1 MSVPFTALPANIR
14 VPGAYTEIDSS
25 KAVRGPQV
33 KPWKVLLVGMRLST
47 GTVSQNVKKPLR
59 NADQAR
65 AFFGSGSQ
73 LHGMAMA
80 YFAQHLRVDDVDAV
94 AIDESGGGTQ
104 ATLTLTV
111 TVTSAKTGTIYLYI
125 GGRRILIPVANGDSQ
140 NSIASAIRTA
150 VNATDGVPATA
161 SGSTN
166 SVILTANNK
175 GTEGNAI
182 DVRVGYYADE
192 NLPVGV
198 SISNVPGVLSGGTG
212 NPTIDA
218 NLIAAIG
225 EVQYDMICIGLSDT
239 TNLGVLDTE
248 MQNRFEPLHD
258 IQGSY
263 IFGKRDTQVNLV
275 TFTNA
280 LNSKFGICLG
290 AKGMLNPPWE
300 WAAAAGARAAYELQ
314 NDPARPLQ
322 TVEID
327 YLIPPA
333 QSDRFILAERQLL
346 YLDGCSATKVNA
358 DGKVTFDRLITL
370 YQVSAAGAPD
380 TAFMDVTTFA
390 TLGYIRWDLR
400 RRILTQFPRHK
411 LAMDGTRFGAGQPI
425 LTPAV
430 VKGELVTTFR
440 DWEEIGLV
448 EDIEQFKRDLV
459 VEQNVSDPTRL
470 DVILPPN
477 LVNGAVVFA
486 NLLQFRL

>member
-1 MSVPFTALPANIR
+1 MSVPFTALPPNIR
-14 VPGAYTEIDSS
+14 VPGAYSEVDSS

-47 GTVSQNVKKPLR
+47 GNVAEKVKKPIR

-65 AFFGSGSQ
+65 AFFGAGSQ

-80 YFAQHLRVDDVDAV
+80 YFNQRLRIDDVDAI
-94 AIDESGGGTQ
+94 AIDESGGGTA

-125 GGRRILIPVANGDSQ
+125 AGRRILVPVANGDAQ
-140 NSIASAIRTA
+140 NAIASAIRTA
-150 VNATDGVPATA
+150 VNATDGVQVVA

-166 SVILTANNK
+166 SVVLTAAQK
-175 GTEGNAI
+175 GLEGNAT
-182 DVRVGYYADE
+182 DVRVGYNTGED
-192 NLPVGV
+192 LPLGV

-218 NLIAAIG
+218 ALITAIG
-225 EVQYDMICIGLSDT
+225 EVQYDMIAIGLSDV
-239 TNLGVLDTE
+239 TNLGVLETE
-248 MQNRFEPLHD
+248 MQRRFEPLAD
-258 IQGSY
+258 IQGNY
-263 IFGKRDTQVNLV
+263 VFGKRDTQVNLV

-280 LNSKFGICLG
+280 LNSKFGITAG

-300 WAAAAGARAAYELQ
+300 WAAGAAARAAYELQ
-314 NDPARPLQ
+314 ADPGRPLQ

-327 YLIPPA
+327 YLLAPA
-333 QSDRFILAERQLL
+333 QADQFTRGERQLL
-346 YLDGCSATKVNA
+346 YLDDCSAFVQNA
-358 DGKVTFDRLITL
+358 NGKVTFDRFITL

-380 TAFMDVTTFA
+380 TAFMDVTTMA
-390 TLGYIRWDLR
+390 TLSYLRWDLK
-400 RRILTQFPRHK
+400 RRILTKFPRHK

-425 LTPAV
+425 VTPGS
-430 VKGELVTTFR
+430 VKGELVSWFR
-440 DWEEIGLV
+440 DWEELGLV
-448 EDIEQFKRDLV
+448 EDVEQFKRDLI
-459 VEQNVSDPTRL
+459 VEQNASDPTRL

-477 LVNGAVVFA
+477 LVNGLVVFA